1 MASFQTEMR
10 DGWLVVKCSM
20 NLDAKATNEFLQ
32 ALNTWVEAKPLGVVI
47 DFSRVFTIER
57 EFFKAIVQAK
67 SVLKGAGKGFFS
79 VGLNEP
85 QMKKLRAEGM
95 EAAFNPKKNFDE
107 AMRSLGPQSTS
118 ELGASGETG
127 RPSVSG
133 RVGQLNMDFI
143 TPFLIATKKTFET
156 QIQTQV
162 KPVRPFLK
170 TESVAGVDIAGVLT
184 LVSDGSSG
192 SFVLCFSQDVFLK
205 VYGRM
210 VGEKFDKITPEI
222 EDAAS
227 EIVNIIYGLTK
238 MDLNTKG
245 YSFPK
250 AFPTVLTGEKI
261 SIRQSGSGPTVIMP
275 FETDLGKFHI
285 EIEFDEAA

>member
-1 MASFQTEMR
+1 MASFQSENR
-10 DGWLVVKCSM
+10 DGWLIIKCSM
-20 NLDAKATNEFLQ
+20 SLDAKATAEFLQ
-32 ALNTWVEAKPLGVVI
+32 SLNGWLETKPNGFVI

-57 EFFKAIVQAK
+57 DFFKAVVQTK
-67 SVLKGAGKGFFS
+67 SLLKGSGKGFFS
-79 VGLNEP
+79 IGLNET
-85 QMKKLRAEGM
+85 QLKKLRAEGM
-95 EAAFNPKKNFDE
+95 EAAFSPKKSFEDAIQSLQPE
-107 AMRSLGPQSTS
+107 ASAKVGTASAQSA
-118 ELGASGETG
+118 EG
-127 RPSVSG
+127 G

-156 QIQTQV
+156 QIQTQA
-162 KPVRPFLK
+162 KPLKPYLK
-170 TESVAGVDIAGVLT
+170 TESVHGVDIAGVLT
-184 LVSDGSSG
+184 LVSDGASG
-192 SFVLCFSQDVFLK
+192 SFVLCFSQEVFLK

-210 VGEKFDKITPEI
+210 VGENFEKITPEI

-245 YSFPK
+245 YAFPK

-285 EIEFDEAA
+285 EIEFQEAA